1 MNALRW
7 QSGTGSGFRDAS
19 FSSKSLIVSLKGT
32 GDCWNLWTIW
42 RYTALSVKGTGGRL
56 NSWAIWRYTAL
67 SATTPVRSISRLT
80 APDTTPAPAAQ
91 SLAERVSAIKAAF
104 GLTISQLAQVLQ
116 VQRQTIYDWMDEDNP
131 PQVQGKKGERLTAM
145 QRLAVQ
151 WNRLCQWPAGKGM
164 ATYTVEGDTLL
175 DLLSADVLDEARL
188 QTVMRSLSEQ
198 VKAEWQRREERS
210 FGEQARRRGFQ
221 PHGQSLRSVL
231 AGYGGAVSLTHDD
244 E

>member
-1 MNALRW
+1 MTARCW
-7 QSGTGSGFRDAS
+7 PSSSPTGSGLYDAS
-19 FSSKSLIVSLKGT
+19 LPLVGRIWVFLKP
-32 GDCWNLWTIW
+32 
-42 RYTALSVKGTGGRL
+42 GTGGNPDARTVQQYP
-56 NSWAIWRYTAL
+56 AQDP
-67 SATTPVRSISRLT
+67 TTPDAGFFRATVSDA
-80 APDTTPAPAAQ
+80 APVPAVQ

-104 GLTISQLAQVLQ
+104 GMTISQLAQVLQ

-131 PQVQGKKGERLTAM
+131 PQVQGKKGERLAAI

-151 WNRLCQWPAGKGM
+151 WNQFCQWPAGKGM
-164 ATYTVEGDTLL
+164 TAYAMGGDTLL
-175 DLLSADVLDEARL
+175 DLLSVDVLDEVRL
-188 QTVMRSLSEQ
+188 QTVMRGLSEQ